1 MKQDNPSPA
10 AHLVRFGVATSR
22 GAYRTFLRHVWMETD
37 LAQDPAR
44 AESATLVFEKALER
58 PETQFPLGTQPWT
71 GVLARALRR
80 VARLFADEG
89 LATRFGGTK
98 SGAPIAPVLNAFG
111 PLCADMDS
119 ELEASGFEIQLGES
133 ESALR
138 SRLAAHLPSAPVLP
152 DLGAPRMWLPDLF
165 AGMMHAAMW
174 REIVAEP
181 STLRLAAAAAADFIA
196 GVIKEIDSD
205 GSSPTAAMMEQAI
218 LVFAPKAVEY
228 GLGQLAWMT
237 TPESATEL
245 EEKALPYLRAAFSRE
260 TPLAPIIASVVVP
273 PVPMLGKTSP
283 SAAEVPVLRA
293 IPKTGDPGPNLGPM
307 FTPDDDDDEMPPPSA
322 SKVRWFIG
330 AIGIVLVIATLISI
344 FGDGGIDTGP
354 TLPNVNSAVTPVN
367 EAAVKGPEKMVVS
380 PIAPLP
386 EPEQVAAAPAGVMR
400 LFEQAQFFIEAA
412 ARAKRSGDNRQAA
425 EDLSRALLIF
435 KQEFGEQR
443 WNDERYLQLRANY
456 RVQLGLLELTA
467 EQVSAIE
474 NIMGGREP
482 TTASPEE
489 KTDFVKVAT
498 IFKRGDEELAR
509 GRPKAA
515 AEAYELALRT
525 GLSILGDKSAND
537 RTYQQYLSS
546 YIDFLISEN
555 LEDNEMQLRIAL
567 VRAGKKPKPLP
578 DKKVQPEAEGL
589 GLPKL

>member
-22 GAYRTFLRHVWMETD
+22 GAYRTFLRHVWMETG

-44 AESATLVFEKALER
+44 AETATLVFEKALER

-71 GVLARALRR
+71 GVLVRALRR

-89 LATRFGGTK
+89 LATRFAGTK
-98 SGAPIAPVLNAFG
+98 SGGPIAPVLSVFG

-119 ELEASGFEIQLGES
+119 ELESSGFEIQFGES

-138 SRLAAHLPSAPVLP
+138 SWLAAHLVLP
-152 DLGAPRMWLPDLF
+152 DLGAPRVWLTDLF
-165 AGMMHAAMW
+165 SGMMHAAMW
-174 REIVAEP
+174 REIIAEP
-181 STLRLAAAAAADFIA
+181 ATLRLAAAAAADFIA

-205 GSSPTAAMMEQAI
+205 GYAPTAATMEQAI
-218 LVFAPKAVEY
+218 LVFAPRAVEY

-237 TPESATEL
+237 TPEAAAEL

-260 TPLAPIIASVVVP
+260 TPLAPVIAPVVIP
-273 PVPMLGKTSP
+273 PVPKLGKAPPPP
-283 SAAEVPVLRA
+283 SVEIPVLRA
-293 IPKTGDPGPNLGPM
+293 IPKTGDPGPNPAPM
-307 FTPDDDDDEMPPPSA
+307 FVPDDDDEMPAPSA
-322 SKVRWFIG
+322 SKLRWLIG
-330 AIGIVLVIATLISI
+330 AVGVCLVIVSLIAI
-344 FGDGGIDTGP
+344 FGDGGLDTGP
-354 TLPNVNSAVTPVN
+354 TLPDVDSAVTPVN
-367 EAAVKGPEKMVVS
+367 EAAAKGPEKMIVS

-386 EPEQVAAAPAGVMR
+386 EPEQVAAAPVGVMR
-400 LFEQAQFFIEAA
+400 LFEQAQFFIDAA

-425 EDLSRALLIF
+425 EDMSRALLIF
-435 KQEFGEQR
+435 KQELGEQR
-443 WNDERYLQLRANY
+443 WTDERYLQLRANY
-456 RVQLGLLELTA
+456 RVQLGLLELSA
-467 EQVSAIE
+467 AQISAIE
-474 NIMGGREP
+474 NVMGGREP

-489 KTDFVKVAT
+489 KADFAKVAAT
-498 IFKRGDEELAR
+498 FKRGDEELER

-525 GLSILGDKSAND
+525 GLSILGEKSAND

-555 LEDNEMQLRIAL
+555 LESDEMHLRIAL

-578 DKKVQPEAEGL
+578 DKKVQAEAEGL